1 MIVEYILEKNVHF
14 LSKYHS
20 ISIKVVAVVVA
31 VVLGK
36 VTSKD
41 LKLKG
46 FNKVRQQGELK
57 WASQLQPPG

>member
-1 MIVEYILEKNVHF
+1 M
-14 LSKYHS
+14 
-20 ISIKVVAVVVA
+20 KVVAVVVA

-46 FNKVRQQGELK
+46 FNKVRQQGEPTERRSYSRRVKRIFSAIMSRPESILIRRD
-57 WASQLQPPG
+57 

>member
-1 MIVEYILEKNVHF
+1 M
-14 LSKYHS
+14 
-20 ISIKVVAVVVA
+20 KVVAVVVA

-46 FNKVRQQGELK
+46 FNKVRQQGELTERRSYSRQVK
-57 WASQLQPPG
+57 RIFSTIMSRPESILIRRD